1 MPIKWSTGC
10 SLDPLACHVF
20 SQKADDKLW
29 CDGWFLLLK
38 LAFYLL
44 ASDFFSN
51 WCDSGIRNTFF
62 SSDFIP
68 KICFCCT
75 FKLHLADWV
84 WNLKCPTRYRAGEG
98 KGLWELTG
106 ACTVN
111 ANLSEEEQWC
121 AAFSSRLRMALLPV
135 FSTLPSV
142 QLKQPRVKFRV
153 NFKVEPRTELLFSLT
168 STWKPEGSPP
178 YNLWLSFLKKCL
190 ISILT
195 SCSIGN
201 TILFS
206 SSSPCVFLF
215 VEIIHLS

>member
-1 MPIKWSTGC
+1 MFSAKRQMTSFDVMVGFCYWSWRFI
-10 SLDPLACHVF
+10 F
-20 SQKADDKLW
+20 SHQISSQIDVTQA
-29 CDGWFLLLK
+29 
-38 LAFYLL
+38 YE
-44 ASDFFSN
+44 
-51 WCDSGIRNTFF
+51 THFF

-106 ACTVN
+106 ACTVS

-206 SSSPCVFLF
+206 SSSPCLFLF